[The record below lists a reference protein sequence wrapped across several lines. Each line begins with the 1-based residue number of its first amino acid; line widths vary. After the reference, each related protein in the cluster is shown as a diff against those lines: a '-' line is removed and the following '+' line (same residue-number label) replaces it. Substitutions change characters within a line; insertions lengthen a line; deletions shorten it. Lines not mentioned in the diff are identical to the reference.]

1 MGSGGIILIQINF
14 KKKLQDLWR
23 RHAMSVFTLATVM
36 CVSWIAMDHANA
48 LYILT
53 GTDDDAAIVLDSHA
67 QVKDFSSKLVYLS
80 SGSDGYDVTLAAG
93 QTVTVL
99 YNGAAASTQSR
110 QETISALLGR
120 MRITP
125 GPLDMVAVDLSGPG
139 VELTVSDQITYYD
152 RVTEA
157 APYETVRVA
166 NPALAKGT
174 EQVTQEGREGVRTA
188 IYEVVWAGGEQ
199 VSRQFVEEL
208 ESTAV
213 DKIVEYGT
221 AAADVSGGDRIANVS
236 KNADGS
242 GTLTFQSGATLT
254 FSGAKSMTATAY
266 TAGHGGADYTTATG
280 TFVRVGTVAVDKSVI
295 PLGTRMYIVAD
306 DGSVTYGLAVAEDT
320 GVRGNKVDLY
330 YDTYQQCINFGK
342 RACTVYILD

>member
-1 MGSGGIILIQINF
+1 MIGFELR
-14 KKKLQDLWR
+14 KKLHALWR
-23 RHAMSVFTLATVM
+23 RHSLPLFTLAAVV
-36 CVSWIAMDHANA
+36 CVSWVAMDHASA

-53 GTDDDAAIVLDSHA
+53 GTEDDAAIVLDSRA
-67 QVKDFSSKLVYLS
+67 QVKDFSSQMVYLS
-80 SGSDGYDVTLAAG
+80 AGSDGYDVTLAAG
-93 QTVTVL
+93 QTVVVHHG
-99 YNGAAASTQSR
+99 GASATAQSR
-110 QETISALLGR
+110 QETISALLSR
-120 MRITP
+120 MHITP

-157 APYETVRVA
+157 APFETVRVA
-166 NPALAKGT
+166 NPALAEGT
-174 EQVTQEGREGVRTA
+174 EQVTQAGRDGVRTA

-208 ESTAV
+208 ASSAV
-213 DKIVEYGT
+213 DQIVEYGT
-221 AAADVSGGDRIANVS
+221 ATASAVSNDALAGDRIASVTKNV
-236 KNADGS
+236 DGS
-242 GTLTFQSGATLT
+242 GTLHFQSGATLD

-280 TFVRVGTVAVDKSVI
+280 TFVRVGTVAVDKKVI
-295 PLGTRMYIVAD
+295 PLGTRMYIVTD

-330 YDTYQQCINFGK
+330 YDTYQQCINFGR
-342 RACTVYILD
+342 RACTVYILE